1 MPESKRRKTYP
12 NNPRNAAISMV
23 SSQHP
28 LNVRPLGNR
37 YLENEPSDGPTR
49 EELMGDFS
57 LFPEELLLELFS
69 YVDSAESLK
78 NLSHTSR
85 VLYAYLYDEELWKK
99 HYTTKTQ
106 SLERQGLEPPRI
118 HWRGLWRRSIL
129 GIDAQYEANPKIPG
143 NLLCSDTLFR
153 PFQCSQVDY
162 ASIFKKVI
170 KEEVLYHRDS
180 LATQIPLDQ
189 DLPEGR
195 IPRLPESYLTQDVFD
210 KSWTNKP
217 FILTN
222 SDSSRWPHW
231 DLAALLERFADVKF
245 RQEAVQWPLSLYS
258 QYLAD
263 NRDESPLYLF
273 DCNSKAM
280 QTLKSEYIVPEIF
293 QNDAFKVFEKC
304 RPDHAWLII
313 GSQRSG
319 STFHKDPN
327 CTLAWNAALV
337 GRKLWIM
344 LPPEIVPPGVST
356 DDDESEVT
364 SPVGIAEWVLS
375 GFYNDCVKNTS
386 AQIGITFP
394 GECMYVPCGWWH
406 MVINLDDSVAL
417 TQNFVPLV
425 RLGNALNFMKN
436 KKKQVSGFRPAEV
449 KHALDEILA
458 SCKDEE
464 DAEAIRKWIRKFDE
478 LNLQENLQ
486 NEDCGELMECELPP
500 MPILE
505 LFKLLLAKNG
515 KDVEL
520 ARGLEDLAKLE
531 KAELAKLTG
540 KSETWTKLTEA
551 PLFSFGFALDE

>member
-12 NNPRNAAISMV
+12 NNPRNANISTV
-23 SSQHP
+23 ASQHP

-37 YLENEPSDGPTR
+37 YLENRPNGEFSIQQ
-49 EELMGDFS
+49 LLGDFAI
-57 LFPEELLLELFS
+57 FPEELLLELLGF
-69 YVDSAESLK
+69 VDEAEALK

-85 VLYAYLYDEELWKK
+85 ALYAYLYDEELWKK
-99 HYTTKTQ
+99 YYTMRSQ
-106 SLERQGLEPPRI
+106 ALEKQGLEPPKIR
-118 HWRGLWRRSIL
+118 WRGLWRRSIL
-129 GIDAQYEANPKIPG
+129 GIDAQYEAKPEMPG

-162 ASIFKKVI
+162 TSIFRRVI
-170 KEEVLYHRDS
+170 KEEELYHRDS
-180 LATQIPLDQ
+180 LATQVPLDK
-189 DLPEGR
+189 DLPPGR
-195 IPRLPESYLTQDVFD
+195 ISRLPESSMTQELFD
-210 KSWTNKP
+210 SAWSNRP

-222 SDSSRWPHW
+222 SDSARWPHW

-258 QYLAD
+258 QYLA
-263 NRDESPLYLF
+263 NNQDESPLYLF

-280 QTLKSEYIVPEIF
+280 QTLKSEYVVPEVF
-293 QNDAFKVFEKC
+293 QKDAFKVFGKC

-344 LPPEIVPPGVST
+344 LPPEITPPGVST
-356 DDDESEVT
+356 DDEESEVT

-375 GFYNDCVKNTS
+375 GFYNDCVNNTL

-425 RLGNALNFMKN
+425 RLGNAMNFMKN

-449 KHALDEILA
+449 KSALEEILA
-458 SCKDEE
+458 NCQDEE
-464 DAEAIRKWIRKFDE
+464 DAEAIRQWIRKFNE

-486 NEDCGELMECELPP
+486 NEDCGELMECELPA

-505 LFKLLLAKNG
+505 LFKLLLAKSG
-515 KDVEL
+515 RTKEL
-520 ARGLEDLAKLE
+520 AQGLADLAKLE
-531 KAELAKLTG
+531 KAELARVTG

-551 PLFSFGFALDE
+551 PLFSFGFAVDE